1 MAAPFTASPV
11 LGVDLNTITL
21 AADVGPASGAED
33 APQLGTQVF
42 GSNGRLYVY
51 AQAGESINASTANCA
66 ISTTT
71 FVAFDPSSVSGG
83 SYLSPA
89 VNMATGA
96 RGWFSKASV

>member
-1 MAAPFTASPV
+1 MASPFTSSPV

-21 AADVGPASGAED
+21 AADVGPSSGAED

-51 AQAGESINASTANCA
+51 AQANATINASTAVCTVNA
-66 ISTTT
+66 TT
-71 FVAFDPSSVSGG
+71 FLATASAG

-89 VNMATGA
+89 VNMATGD